1 MPDVSQVLNAAQ
13 YIAPG
18 FLFVQV
24 LYLLK
29 VSFVRQRSDF
39 ERGAWSVILS
49 VPIHWV
55 GMQFITLLDLELTQS
70 FTFEVYLLA
79 IALVVGLVIG
89 LLNQLLF
96 FEEEEE
102 SPYSE
107 N

>member
-1 MPDVSQVLNAAQ
+1 MSDVSQALNAAQ

-18 FLFVQV
+18 FLFLQV

-29 VSFVRQRSDF
+29 VRFVHKRSDF

-55 GMQFITLLDLELTQS
+55 GTQLIILLDLELTQRL
-70 FTFEVYLLA
+70 TFEVYLLA
-79 IALVVGLVIG
+79 IALVGALVIG

-96 FEEEEE
+96 FEGEEAAED
-102 SPYSE
+102 
-107 N
+107 

>member
-24 LYLLK
+24 LCLLK
-29 VSFVRQRSDF
+29 AGFVHKRSDF

-55 GMQFITLLDLELTQS
+55 GTQFITLLGLEFTQS
-70 FTFEVYLLA
+70 LTFEVYLLA
-79 IALVVGLVIG
+79 VALAGGLVVVFI
-89 LLNQLLF
+89 NNVLF
-96 FEEEEE
+96 FEDVETED
-102 SPYSE
+102 
-107 N
+107 